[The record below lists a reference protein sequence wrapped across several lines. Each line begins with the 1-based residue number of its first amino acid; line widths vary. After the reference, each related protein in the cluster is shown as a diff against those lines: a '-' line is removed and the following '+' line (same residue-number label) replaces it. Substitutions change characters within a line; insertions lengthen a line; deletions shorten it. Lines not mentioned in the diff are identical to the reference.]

1 MLSRAPLTLALLI
14 AIGVAFLGELAIRS
28 PAGGSFLLYY
38 GASSAETVLGAG
50 QYWRLLTATF
60 LHAGWMHLLFN
71 GWALF
76 QLGALAETLFG
87 TRRFAAIYFASGL
100 GGSIASVAWDLVS
113 GRDLPSVGASGAI
126 FGLLGTLIAFLA
138 RHRDRLTPPARSLLG
153 QLLFW
158 AGLSIVFGFTVPMID
173 NAGHLGGL
181 AVGLAFGAAIR
192 LPRRPE
198 PGAYPQASRPAPPE

>member
-1 MLSRAPLTLALLI
+1 MLRRAPLTLALLV
-14 AIGVAFLGELAIRS
+14 AIGVVHLGRVALVT
-28 PAGGSFLLYY
+28 PGGDPILIVL
-38 GASSAETVLGAG
+38 GASWAEPVLAG

-60 LHAGWMHLLFN
+60 LHADWIHLLFN

-76 QLGALAETLFG
+76 QLGSLVETLFG
-87 TRRFAAIYFASGL
+87 SKRFAAIYFASGL
-100 GGSIASVAWDLVS
+100 GGSIASVVWDLVS
-113 GRDLPSVGASGAI
+113 GREVPSVGASGAI
-126 FGLLGTLIAFLA
+126 FGLLGALIAFLA

-158 AGLSIVFGFTVPMID
+158 AVLNIVFGFTAPMID

-181 AVGLAFGAAIR
+181 AVGLAFGATIR

-198 PGAYPQASRPAPPE
+198 PRAYPDS

>member
-1 MLSRAPLTLALLI
+1 MLRRAPLTLALLV
-14 AIGVAFLGELAIRS
+14 AIGVAFLGEIAIRS
-28 PAGGSFLLYY
+28 PAGESMLVHY
-38 GASSAETVLGAG
+38 GASSAATVLAG

-76 QLGALAETLFG
+76 QLGSLVETLFG
-87 TRRFAAIYFASGL
+87 SKRFAAIYFASGL

-113 GRDLPSVGASGAI
+113 GRDVPSVGASGAI
-126 FGLLGTLIAFLA
+126 FGLLGALIAFLA

-158 AGLSIVFGFTVPMID
+158 AVINIVLGFTAPMVD

-181 AVGLAFGAAIR
+181 AVGLVFGATIR

-198 PGAYPQASRPAPPE
+198 PRAYPDS